1 MNASDKNKTIRS
13 QRHIRIGIVAD
24 SIPVFFELLRSG
36 FSADLT
42 VGCNLEH
49 LLCKQLDIAPDYLQN
64 RVQTIF
70 LNNSPLDDLAS
81 TAVPDGAVISLSAA
95 MPGLNG
101 AVMRRGGPLAELR
114 RSISHSPDEVCRQPF
129 PGRITLKL
137 FNLVAKELGAQF
149 LARGIVVTSTA
160 LDELF
165 KRQAP
170 NFRQSV
176 KTLELDGSSCRIDE
190 RILQDWPEQEVLFQ
204 VQAGLS
210 PP

>member
-1 MNASDKNKTIRS
+1 MNASNGPKTNIR
-13 QRHIRIGIVAD
+13 QRHLRIGIIAD

-49 LLCKQLDIAPDYLQN
+49 LLCNQLDIAPDYLYN

-81 TAVPDGAVISLSAA
+81 IAVPDGAVISLSAA

-114 RSISHSPDEVCRQPF
+114 RSISHSPEEVCSQPF

-137 FNLVAKELGAQF
+137 FNLVARELGPQF
-149 LARGIVVTSTA
+149 LARGIVVTSTT
-160 LDELF
+160 LGELF
-165 KRQAP
+165 ERQTRT
-170 NFRQSV
+170 FWQGVKSV
-176 KTLELDGSSCRIDE
+176 EIDGSRCRIDE
-190 RILQDWPEQEVLFQ
+190 RILQDWPEQAVLFQ